1 MGETRDGMG
10 ETRETGTADGR
21 STVGRTPGAAA
32 TRGAHG
38 TAGLPGTLGVAVIGT
53 GRMGADHVRRLH
65 DVISGARVAAV
76 ADLDADRAERL
87 AKDIDGATAYTDPA
101 AAMDDPGVDAVL
113 IASPGP
119 AHEAA
124 LLDAFAR
131 DLPVLCEKPLTPD
144 AASALRVLEA
154 EQKLGHR
161 RVQVGLMRRYDAGY
175 RTLKSLLAKGTYG
188 RPLMLHNKHRNADTP
203 PGFTNAMMINDS
215 VVHEIDVTRWLLDEE
230 ITAVRVLRPAPTGN
244 APEGLSDPQLI
255 LFETAAGQVVDTELF
270 VNCGFGYQVSC
281 EAVCEGGTARIGDDH
296 GVFVNA
302 AGQWGGTVPP
312 GFVERFEDAYDR
324 QVQHWVDA
332 TRRGEVEGPSCWD
345 GYAAAVVCEAGVL
358 AQASG
363 ERVPVE
369 LIERPDLYR

>member
-1 MGETRDGMG
+1 MTSDDM
-10 ETRETGTADGR
+10 TSHGR
-21 STVGRTPGAAA
+21 SGP
-32 TRGAHG
+32 AH
-38 TAGLPGTLGVAVIGT
+38 GTLGVAVIGT
-53 GRMGADHVRRLH
+53 GRMGADHVRRIN

-76 ADLDADRAERL
+76 VDIDADRIGHL
-87 AKDIDGATAYTDPA
+87 AAGIEGCTPYTDPT
-101 AAMDDPGVDAVL
+101 AAMDDPGVNAVL

-144 AASALRVLEA
+144 PASALRVLEA

-161 RVQVGLMRRYDAGY
+161 RVQVGFMRRYDADY
-175 RTLKSLLAKGTYG
+175 LTLKSLLDKGAYG

-203 PGFTNAMMINDS
+203 PGFTNAMMIHDS

-230 ITAVRVLRPAPTGN
+230 IAAVRVLRPAPTGN
-244 APEGLSDPQLI
+244 APDGLSDPQLI

-281 EAVCEGGTARIGDDH
+281 EAVCESGTARIGDDR
-296 GVFVNA
+296 GVFVNT
-302 AGQWGGTVPP
+302 AGHWGGSITP
-312 GFVERFEDAYDR
+312 GFVERFEEAYDR
-324 QVQHWVDA
+324 QVQRWVDA

-345 GYAAAVVCEAGVL
+345 GYAAAAVCEAGVR
-358 AQASG
+358 AQATG
-363 ERVPVE
+363 ERVTVD
-369 LIERPDLYR
+369 LIERPALYER